1 MNKEFRRFS
10 SIVVLLLSVITATAQ
25 DDKSEMFNP
34 VNYSVTSQ
42 MIAPDARAAG
52 LGDVGAATDP
62 DVNSQFW
69 NPAKYPFT
77 ISRAGV
83 ALNQRNKWAVEAKG
97 RNALPQEVISAKEL
111 H

>member
-10 SIVVLLLSVITATAQ
+10 SIVVLLLSVITAIAQ

-52 LGDVGAATDP
+52 LGDVGAATSSD
-62 DVNSQFW
+62 
-69 NPAKYPFT
+69 FT
-77 ISRAGV
+77 FISMLLLSV
-83 ALNQRNKWAVEAKG
+83 SPM
-97 RNALPQEVISAKEL
+97 LPVLAFLGWS
-111 H
+111 